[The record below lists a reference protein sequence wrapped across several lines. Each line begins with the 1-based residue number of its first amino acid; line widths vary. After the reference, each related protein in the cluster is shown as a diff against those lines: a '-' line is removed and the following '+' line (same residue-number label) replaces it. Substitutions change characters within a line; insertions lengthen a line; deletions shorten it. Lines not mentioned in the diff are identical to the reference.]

1 MWGNK
6 IIKKYNNTYFLMFA
20 KIEINRHSAII
31 IITILPFSQQNTMYA
46 KYLNNEIAKIVG
58 IYLMWIALH
67 YVASHLYVR
76 LCVPLTWLGFILSPF
91 TAVSPHCQ
99 GLRWVLYN
107 AGLTISNM
115 WLVFGTW
122 IVSHVFTNLKVD

>member
-1 MWGNK
+1 
-6 IIKKYNNTYFLMFA
+6 
-20 KIEINRHSAII
+20 
-31 IITILPFSQQNTMYA
+31 MYA

-58 IYLMWIALH
+58 IYLMWITLH

>member
-1 MWGNK
+1 
-6 IIKKYNNTYFLMFA
+6 MFA
-20 KIEINRHSAII
+20 KIEINPHSAII